1 MQTKEELLQHKEI
14 DGEMLKAAYDKAA
27 ELITIATDE
36 FTEKFPSSASIHNF
50 YRPGRNFEWTPGFWT
65 GEVWLAY
72 EKTGDEALKQTA
84 EIEVKDFF
92 RRIKKREGVN
102 HHDMGSFYTVL
113 PVSRPISS
121 PEARQEK
128 RQLSWRLIT

>member
-50 YRPGRNFEWTPGFWT
+50 TGREEIMSGRRASGRGKCGWPMKRRGMRR
-65 GEVWLAY
+65 LSRQR
-72 EKTGDEALKQTA
+72 KLK
-84 EIEVKDFF
+84 
-92 RRIKKREGVN
+92 
-102 HHDMGSFYTVL
+102 
-113 PVSRPISS
+113 
-121 PEARQEK
+121 
-128 RQLSWRLIT
+128 

>member
-50 YRPGRNFEWTPGFWT
+50 YRPGRNYEWTPGFWT
-65 GEVWLAY
+65 GKCGWPMKRRVMRRLSRQR
-72 EKTGDEALKQTA
+72 KLK
-84 EIEVKDFF
+84 
-92 RRIKKREGVN
+92 
-102 HHDMGSFYTVL
+102 
-113 PVSRPISS
+113 
-121 PEARQEK
+121 
-128 RQLSWRLIT
+128 

>member
-84 EIEVKDFF
+84 EI
-92 RRIKKREGVN
+92 N
-102 HHDMGSFYTVL
+102 HGSLSV
-113 PVSRPISS
+113 PGSG
-121 PEARQEK
+121 PEIC
-128 RQLSWRLIT
+128 RL